1 MPRIHAATDALDG
14 DSLVLEGEAAHYLVR
29 VLRLGPGE
37 KVCLFDGRGTE
48 VDATIERAGARAVT
62 LTLGARSFVAPALAP
77 PVTLLQGLPRAD
89 RMELIVQKATEL
101 GAARVIPVRTE
112 RTAAGQQGRLERW
125 QRIAREAERQCGRS
139 TALALSEV
147 VSLAEALGAIGDE
160 VRHRFM
166 PWEEDPKAPSLHQ
179 LLEAARRG
187 PAGPG
192 GKIGDAIGEAT
203 GGVALFIGPEG
214 GLGAAEANLAM
225 RAGFQVA
232 TLGPRILRTETAAIA
247 VLAIA
252 QALVGGLG
260 PV

>member
-37 KVCLFDGRGTE
+37 KICLFDGRGNE

-62 LTLGARSFVAPALAP
+62 LTLGARTFVAPALAP

-147 VSLAEALGAIGDE
+147 VSLADALAAIGDE
-160 VRHRFM
+160 VRLRFM
-166 PWEEDPKAPSLHQ
+166 PWEEDPKAPSLQQ
-179 LLEAARRG
+179 LLESARRA
-187 PAGPG
+187 PAGSG
-192 GKIGDAIGEAT
+192 GPIGHAA

-214 GLGAAEANLAM
+214 GLGTAEANLAM
-225 RAGFQVA
+225 RSGFQVA

-247 VLAIA
+247 ALAVA
-252 QALVGGLG
+252 QAMVGGLG

>member
-29 VLRLGPGE
+29 VLRLGAGE

-62 LTLGARSFVAPALAP
+62 LALGARSFVPLALGP

-147 VSLAEALGAIGDE
+147 VSLEDALGAIGDE
-160 VRHRFM
+160 VRLRFM
-166 PWEEDPKAPSLHQ
+166 PWEEDPKAPSLHH

-187 PAGPG
+187 S
-192 GKIGDAIGEAT
+192 GEAGGGGPIGHAA

-214 GLGAAEANLAM
+214 GLGAAEANLAI
-225 RAGFQVA
+225 RSGFEVA

-247 VLAIA
+247 ALAVA
-252 QALVGGLG
+252 QAMVGGLG

>member
-14 DSLVLEGEAAHYLVR
+14 DLAVLEGEAAHYLAR
-29 VLRLGPGE
+29 VLRLGPGA

-48 VDATIERAGARAVT
+48 VDATIVRAGARAVT
-62 LTLGARSFVAPALAP
+62 LALGARTFVAPPLTP

-101 GAARVIPVRTE
+101 GATRVIPVRTE

-147 VSLAEALGAIGDE
+147 VSLADALGAIGDE
-160 VRHRFM
+160 VRLRFM
-166 PWEEDPKAPSLHQ
+166 PWEEDPKAPSLQQ
-179 LLEAARRG
+179 LLASVRRG
-187 PAGPG
+187 PPGPG
-192 GKIGDAIGEAT
+192 GGGPAGDAVV

-225 RAGFQVA
+225 RSGFQVA

-247 VLAIA
+247 ALAVA
-252 QALVGGLG
+252 QAMVGGLG

>member
-62 LTLGARSFVAPALAP
+62 LALGARTFVALAREP

-112 RTAAGQQGRLERW
+112 RTATGQQGRLERW

-147 VSLAEALGAIGDE
+147 VSLADALAAIGDE
-160 VRHRFM
+160 VRLRFM
-166 PWEEDPKAPSLHQ
+166 PWEEDPKAPSLQQ
-179 LLEAARRG
+179 LLGAATRRG

-192 GKIGDAIGEAT
+192 GGPTGLAA

-214 GLGAAEANLAM
+214 GLGVTEANLAM
-225 RAGFQVA
+225 RSGFQVA

-247 VLAIA
+247 ALAVA
-252 QALVGGLG
+252 QAMVGGLG